1 MTRQYETRHARGLLL
16 VTAAMIVLSFDALLV
31 RLAAV
36 PAADVL
42 FWRGLFIAVSL
53 TVVLRVFQGR
63 WSWRALVAGGPVAL
77 GAAVGFGLAQSLF
90 VNAVLTTAVA
100 NVVVILTIAP
110 LFAAVFSGLFL
121 NEWIP
126 PRTWAA
132 IVLCLAGVVIVFGG
146 SVAFSAWLGN
156 GMALAAALVVGAVFT
171 ALRQAPQV
179 SRLAVL
185 AGAGVLLAL
194 LALPRSAPGQV
205 PAGSLGVLAVMGLVQ
220 MPLAQSLMTVATRY
234 LPSAEVA
241 VFLSLEAIL
250 ATALVWLFLGE
261 QPPATALAGGAI
273 VIATL
278 AGHSWLALRT
288 SQSA

>member
-1 MTRQYETRHARGLLL
+1 M
-16 VTAAMIVLSFDALLV
+16 VVLSSDALLV

-53 TVVLRVFQGR
+53 TVVLRAFQGR
-63 WSWRALVAGGPVAL
+63 WSWQALAAGGPVAL

-100 NVVVILTIAP
+100 NVVVILTTAP

-121 NEWIP
+121 KEWIP
-126 PRTWAA
+126 PHTWIA
-132 IVLCLAGVVIVFGG
+132 IVLCIAGVAIVFGG
-146 SVAFSAWLGN
+146 SVAFSTWLGN

-171 ALRQAPQV
+171 ALRHAPQV

-194 LALPRSAPGQV
+194 LALPRSAPAQV

-273 VIATL
+273 VIAAL
-278 AGHSWLALRT
+278 AGHSCLALRT
-288 SQSA
+288 SHSA